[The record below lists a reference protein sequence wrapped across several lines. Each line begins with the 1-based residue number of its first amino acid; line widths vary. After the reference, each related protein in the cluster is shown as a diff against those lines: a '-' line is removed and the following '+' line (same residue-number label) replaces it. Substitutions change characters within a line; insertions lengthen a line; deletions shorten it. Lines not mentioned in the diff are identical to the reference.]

1 MPFRNRATVGV
12 AIREALMKTRLL
24 FAASALA
31 AAFSGHAAFAQEA
44 PPPDQGGVDEITV
57 TAQRR
62 AESVQDVPIAITAFS
77 PAQLEAAQI
86 GDTVDLVR
94 FTPGL
99 TGGLNTGTGG
109 AVSYFMR
116 GIGSTEQVATFD
128 APVATYVDEIYIA
141 RQSVNNLQ
149 LFDVER
155 VEVLRGPQGT
165 LFGRN
170 TTGGAISIVNR
181 KPSEDPDFFAEAS
194 YGSYNRGLLRA
205 TIDIPISDRVLTK
218 FSAFAVKDDGYGS
231 SLTTGEDLSGED
243 SIGLRAAVRL
253 LPTETITWD
262 LAIDHTNQEKTTI
275 GVNPIDQ
282 REHVS
287 RTGLRRGDCDDGS
300 INDYLF
306 NRVGNCSRI
315 VSTGLSSNFEV
326 DTDFATISFITGYR
340 VIDQDFYID
349 FGLGGNASQFGGFG
363 IGNEI
368 TNQQFTQE
376 VKLVGDAGRFRWVGG
391 AFYLKEDNKTWALD
405 SFATTPTA
413 TSALILGEKILYN
426 TAESY
431 AVYAQGDLD
440 VTDWLMLTLGG
451 RYTQEEKTIAFRD
464 AVRGSYPTGF
474 VNAAASLANRPTT
487 QNLINFGIPTSQD
500 VDKFTPR
507 AVVTL
512 KPSDDFILYA
522 SATNGFKSGG
532 WNARDNSAALNSAFG
547 PEEAWSYELGAKT
560 DWFNNRLRLN
570 ATYYHLEVDDLQ
582 LISGGVNPATGAIA
596 FITRNS
602 GKLEADGIELEVV
615 AAPTDAFDIFGSI
628 SVADRSYT
636 DIPVRNGTGNVPCS
650 STPEP
655 GQCVTER
662 DDPVR
667 FPELQGNLGA
677 AYTIPLEGIG
687 DLVFSG
693 SASYSQTYWTSTFN
707 DTPTATGVP
716 TGGTTP
722 VTVRLSKVPVTTVF
736 NVAASFT
743 SADDKW
749 NAALECSNCGDEY
762 YLTSSLVGLGYA
774 NEPRRVT
781 FRIRYSY

>member
-1 MPFRNRATVGV
+1 
-12 AIREALMKTRLL
+12 MKSSLL
-24 FAASALA
+24 LAASALA
-31 AAFSGHAAFAQEA
+31 VVFGGDVAMAQQATEPAA
-44 PPPDQGGVDEITV
+44 DQGGVDELIV

-62 AESVQDVPIAITAFS
+62 SENAQDVPIAITAFS
-77 PAQLEAAQI
+77 PAQLDAAQI
-86 GDTVDLVR
+86 GDTSDLVR

-116 GIGSTEQVATFD
+116 GLGSTEQVATFD
-128 APVATYVDEIYIA
+128 APVATYVDEIYVA

-155 VEVLRGPQGT
+155 LEVLRGPQGT

-170 TTGGAISIVNR
+170 TTGGAISIINR
-181 KPSEDPDFFAEAS
+181 KPSEEPDFFLEAS
-194 YGSYNRGLLRA
+194 YGSYNRGVLRA
-205 TIDIPISDRVLTK
+205 TIDVPLSPKILTK
-218 FSAFAVKDDGYGS
+218 VSGFAVKDDGYGS
-231 SLTTGEDLSGED
+231 SLTTREDLSGED
-243 SIGLRAAVRL
+243 AFGVRGAVRL
-253 LPTETITWD
+253 LPTESITWD

-287 RTGLRRGDCDDGS
+287 RTGLRRGECDDGS

-315 VSTGLSSNFEV
+315 ISTGLSSNIAFE
-326 DTDFATISFITGYR
+326 TDFATLSFITGYR

-376 VKLVGDAGRFRWVGG
+376 VKLVGDAGRLRWVAG
-391 AFYLKEDNKTWALD
+391 AFYLSEDNKTHALD

-413 TSALILGEKILYN
+413 TSALMLGEKILYN

-440 VTDWLMLTLGG
+440 LTDWLMLTVGG

-464 AVRGSYPTGF
+464 AVRASYPTGF
-474 VNAAASLANRPTT
+474 INAAASLANRPTT

-507 AVVTL
+507 VVLTA
-512 KPSDDFILYA
+512 KPSDDIIVYA

-532 WNARDNSAALNSAFG
+532 WNARDNTAALNTAFG

-560 DWFNNRLRLN
+560 DWFDNRLRLN
-570 ATYYHLEVDDLQ
+570 ATYYHLEVEDLQ
-582 LISGGVNPATGAIA
+582 LLSGAINPVTGAIS
-596 FITRNS
+596 FVTRNS
-602 GKLEADGIELEVV
+602 GGLEADGIELELV
-615 AAPTDAFDIFGSI
+615 AAPTNNIDIFGSVSI
-628 SVADRSYT
+628 ADRGYK
-636 DIPVRNGTGNVPCS
+636 DIPNRNGAGNVPCS
-650 STPEP
+650 NTPEP
-655 GQCVTER
+655 ANCTTTR

-667 FPELQGNLGA
+667 FPELQGNLGGA
-677 AYTIPLEGIG
+677 FTVPFEGVG

-693 SASYSQTYWTSTFN
+693 SASYSQTYWTSTYN

-736 NVAASFT
+736 NVGAAFN
-743 SADDKW
+743 SADGRW
-749 NAALECSNCGDEY
+749 TASLECSNCSDEY

-774 NEPRRVT
+774 NDPQRVT
-781 FRIRYSY
+781 FRIRYAY